1 VITTEEFQTLLAPL
15 AVLIPLFMAFVLPL
29 LKKKER
35 LSHGIAT
42 AVAVIVEALVV
53 YLVYS
58 VWDRGTIIY
67 VFGQKGATTSI
78 PPGTGVPVRIMF
90 EVDAMSSFMGLTVA
104 TVAMGASIYSLAFIK
119 KHSGIEK
126 YSSVMM
132 LMLAGMLG
140 LVFTG
145 DIFNLFVFFEILSI
159 ASCALVAFRTKMWES
174 GEAAFKYMVISTLGG
189 LFLLFAVGIYYIQYG
204 VLNIAAIASYISF
217 TGMTRLNMIALAI
230 LIGVFAMKAGGV
242 PMHFWT
248 PDTYTA
254 APAPITAMLVTAS
267 QTSLYALFRTTLTL
281 YSISVDA
288 RTVGW
293 IVIIIGL
300 LSMFIGVTMAIPQHD
315 VKRLMA
321 YHAIS
326 QTGYMLLGVG
336 VGIASLGTAAIN
348 TYGLKAMEGGIFHKI
363 NHAMYKGL
371 LFLTAGALF
380 YATGTRD
387 LNKMGGLARRMP
399 VTTICFMIGALAIAG
414 IPPFNGYASKLLIYE
429 SVYEFN
435 PYLAII
441 AMLVSILTLA
451 SFVKVFH
458 SAFLGPA
465 LPEYRKVKEVPTPMK
480 VGMGVLSGIIIA
492 FGLVPHLVIKYLVE
506 PAAVALVDQAGYIS
520 AVMGAAPPG
529 AHTAVSGGAIEGG
542 FYGTLLTSSGNW
554 NAIIW
559 IIVMVVAFFFAKL
572 IYSMGNPAY
581 NKGTE
586 QVKPFISG
594 WKESSKSASHV
605 RASNIYWGFLSSL
618 SGYYRPLRRTHTGIV
633 NDYVSW
639 YILVTALI
647 LIVLTT
653 LSFRGGVI

>member
-1 VITTEEFQTLLAPL
+1 MITTEEFQTLLAPL
-15 AVLIPLFMAFVLPL
+15 AVLIPLFIAFVLPF
-29 LKKKER
+29 LKKNDR

-159 ASCALVAFRTKMWES
+159 ASCALVAFRTKRWES

-248 PDTYTA
+248 PDAYAA
-254 APAPITAMLVTAS
+254 APAPITIMLKTAS
-267 QTSLYALFRTTLTL
+267 LTYLYALFRTTFTL
-281 YSISVDA
+281 YSISVDV

-293 IVIIIGL
+293 IIIIIGL

-326 QTGYMLLGVG
+326 QTGYMMLGVG
-336 VGIASLGTAAIN
+336 VGMATLGTAAIN
-348 TYGLKAMEGGIFHKI
+348 TYGIKAMEGGIFHII
-363 NHAMYKGL
+363 NNAMYKGL

-399 VTTICFMIGALAIAG
+399 VTT
-414 IPPFNGYASKLLIYE
+414 
-429 SVYEFN
+429 
-435 PYLAII
+435 
-441 AMLVSILTLA
+441 
-451 SFVKVFH
+451 
-458 SAFLGPA
+458 
-465 LPEYRKVKEVPTPMK
+465 
-480 VGMGVLSGIIIA
+480 
-492 FGLVPHLVIKYLVE
+492 
-506 PAAVALVDQAGYIS
+506 
-520 AVMGAAPPG
+520 
-529 AHTAVSGGAIEGG
+529 
-542 FYGTLLTSSGNW
+542 
-554 NAIIW
+554 
-559 IIVMVVAFFFAKL
+559 
-572 IYSMGNPAY
+572 
-581 NKGTE
+581 
-586 QVKPFISG
+586 
-594 WKESSKSASHV
+594 
-605 RASNIYWGFLSSL
+605 
-618 SGYYRPLRRTHTGIV
+618 
-633 NDYVSW
+633 
-639 YILVTALI
+639 
-647 LIVLTT
+647 
-653 LSFRGGVI
+653 